1 MEAVSILLTVKED
14 ELHSESIPIYLL
26 FLNIL
31 RFSFNVEVLSKKNIF
46 GVFKLIFIQDLSCGS
61 NISSWIYLLKSIF
74 ILNSF
79 LSGKSL
85 SNIF

>member
-1 MEAVSILLTVKED
+1 
-14 ELHSESIPIYLL
+14 
-26 FLNIL
+26 
-31 RFSFNVEVLSKKNIF
+31 VLSKKNIF

-85 SNIF
+85 SNIFLTFSSKFNPLFIPK